1 MIGLEIMAN
10 IIKMDKKVKLNSKI
24 PIVFHNL
31 KSYDV
36 NLIIQELGRSDFKI
50 NVMQKIFKNIYEV

>member
-1 MIGLEIMAN
+1 
-10 IIKMDKKVKLNSKI
+10 MDKKVKLSCKI